1 MIPLLFEAGLESL
14 CSEVWLVECGDVKQ
28 LQRLMLRD
36 DLSLTQAQERIAAQW
51 PIAEK
56 RPLADYILNNNG
68 DLEDLA
74 AQSQRLL
81 FQDQ

>member
-14 CSEVWLVECGDVKQ
+14 CSEVWLVECGDVEQ

-36 DLSLTQAQERIAAQW
+36 GLSLTQAQERIAAQW